1 VIAPRIVLYY
11 YKYKGAFMGL
21 PKTVRFEEDLEH
33 KVEEYL
39 ETNGVKFSQLVNM
52 AVAKFISEP
61 QTIHLA
67 PVNTKAFAEQ
77 AKKAFKKHKDA
88 MDKLK

>member
-1 VIAPRIVLYY
+1 
-11 YKYKGAFMGL
+11 MGL

-33 KVEEYL
+33 EVEKYL
-39 ETNGVKFSQLVNM
+39 EANGVRFSQLVNM

-67 PVNTKAFAEQ
+67 PVNTNTFTEQ

>member
-1 VIAPRIVLYY
+1 M
-11 YKYKGAFMGL
+11 YKYWTDSHYKYSFKKLGASF
-21 PKTVRFEEDLEH
+21 KEDLEH

-39 ETNGVKFSQLVNM
+39 EANGVKFSQLVNM

-67 PVNTKAFAEQ
+67 PVNTKAFAVQ
-77 AKKAFKKHKDA
+77 AKKAFKKHKDT

>member
-1 VIAPRIVLYY
+1 
-11 YKYKGAFMGL
+11 MGL
-21 PKTVRFEEDLEH
+21 PKTVRFEEDLEQ
-33 KVEEYL
+33 KLEEYL
-39 ETNGVKFSQLVNM
+39 EVNEVKFSQLVNM

-61 QTIHLA
+61 QTIQLE
-67 PVNTKAFAEQ
+67 PVKTDAFKAQ